1 VTCDRCYQ
9 PLVTGE
15 HGVGCCP
22 LKPRR
27 AAAVKPDTLV
37 GGFWAQNAWREPRYF
52 DSQKAYERALDADGM
67 MLKPKRVAGDRAIDP
82 QTLANARELV
92 SRSRSIASAPETR
105 LETLRMTTRVLDA
118 TLTVR
123 AEA

>member
-1 VTCDRCYQ
+1 M
-9 PLVTGE
+9 
-15 HGVGCCP
+15 
-22 LKPRR
+22 
-27 AAAVKPDTLV
+27 KPDTLV

-52 DSQKAYERALDADGM
+52 DSLKAYERALDADGM
-67 MLKPKRVAGDRAIDP
+67 MLKPKRIAGDRTMDP
-82 QTLANARELV
+82 ATLENARVLV
-92 SRSRSIASAPETR
+92 SRSQSIASDPDTR